1 MPAKG
6 RAAMKNRAVAIFVAA
21 CGVALAAGVVYADL
35 KKGYYSPDQ
44 HGNIQQTAPAALS
57 PDADYEVSA
66 YPVPTLELAPG
77 DGRQDVQIYCNTCHS
92 PRYITMQPP
101 LPAATWEAE
110 VNKMQKAYGAGIPE
124 DTAKKILEYLQT
136 HYTPESRKP

>member
-1 MPAKG
+1 
-6 RAAMKNRAVAIFVAA
+6 MKNRALAIFVAA
-21 CGVALAAGVVYADL
+21 CGVAISTGVVYADL

-44 HGNIQQTAPAALS
+44 LGSMQQAALAPLS
-57 PDADYEVSA
+57 LDAEYEVSA
-66 YPVPTLELAPG
+66 YPVPTLELAAG

-110 VNKMQKAYGAGIPE
+110 VNKMNKAYGAAIPE
-124 DTAKKILEYLQT
+124 DTSRKIIEYLQT
-136 HYTPESRKP
+136 HYTPESRKR